1 MVIGSAFGFL
11 YVISYRNFKNYLE
24 KLKYLFSRKKLKNVD
39 FFFLISLS
47 FVSGSGPVVISGWL
61 YLFEMN
67 VSPLSIFRDWIGW
80 ADDDAGFTIVGAK
93 KISGVVV
100 EAIAEI
106 IRPLSKSELWPII
119 PV

>member
-1 MVIGSAFGFL
+1 
-11 YVISYRNFKNYLE
+11 
-24 KLKYLFSRKKLKNVD
+24 
-39 FFFLISLS
+39 
-47 FVSGSGPVVISGWL
+47 
-61 YLFEMN
+61 MN

-93 KISGVVV
+93 KISAVVV
-100 EAIAEI
+100 EAIAAI